1 MYVGH
6 SNLCGDRKTVVDVD
20 VGHLNVDRRRCIPW
34 VAGWNIGDTPDAS
47 TLPYDMLCL
56 WGEMR
61 RVYAMFGTEGKVEYP
76 PVLVGLGRGCGVEP
90 KVDDVPTLTLS
101 SSFCGLWCFC
111 VR

>member
-20 VGHLNVDRRRCIPW
+20 VVHLNVDRRRCIPW

-61 RVYAMFGTEGKVEYP
+61 RFMPCLALRSCMIDYP
-76 PVLVGLGRGCGVEP
+76 SFWW
-90 KVDDVPTLTLS
+90 DLTAVAA
-101 SSFCGLWCFC
+101 WNQK
-111 VR
+111 